1 MPIADNLKVLRKQKK
16 ITQKQLSEQAGIPLR
31 TIINY
36 ENGLR
41 QPNAKSLAALERYFE
56 VCADDLLGDL
66 SATKQQKLEMD
77 FLHTLFNDEEDE
89 QDLHRL
95 LNTYMQLAQ
104 QGRKELIKRAEEM
117 VQREKCKHNG

>member
-1 MPIADNLKVLRKQKK
+1 MPIAGLKFLRKQKK

-41 QPNAKSLAALERYFE
+41 QPNAKSLAALGRYFE
-56 VCADDLLGDL
+56 VGADDLLGDL
-66 SATKQQKLEMD
+66 SATKQQKFEMD

-89 QDLHRL
+89 QDLRRL
-95 LNTYMQLAQ
+95 LNAYM
-104 QGRKELIKRAEEM
+104 
-117 VQREKCKHNG
+117 